1 MIRIYNHYI
10 SRFTIL
16 LISIEVC
23 LLMTVFFLGSSIHFH
38 YFKISFIDLLLSQL
52 PGAIVFIFVMITCM
66 AMMGM
71 YQQASRLDIESTLLR
86 LMPSLAMGFAIMAL
100 IFYLFPKLYLGRG
113 LLTIVILLALLLILI
128 TRMIF
133 FRWPNNLEVLR
144 TRAIVLG
151 TGSMAEELLSLTENS
166 STLRNLDIVGFIPLL
181 GEDQHVPVSVVLPTH
196 SSLPYLVNQ
205 YDANEIIIA
214 TQERR
219 GRGFPI
225 QELLECKMHGIKV
238 TDIANLFERE
248 CGQIRMDSLY
258 PSWLVFG
265 GGFDQSFSRITI
277 KRIFDLLASLL
288 LLFVTLPVML
298 LTVIFIL
305 IEDGRPVFYRQER
318 VGKGG
323 RNFLIIKF
331 RSMRH
336 DAERSGQTQWTAID
350 HPHVTKIGQIIRRL
364 RIDELPQIMNVLKGE
379 MSLVGPRPE
388 SPYFVDMLIEKVPYY
403 NVRHSIKPGITGWAQ
418 VHYPYAFSVEDAIEK
433 LQYDLYYIKNQS
445 LFLDLIILIETIGV
459 VLLGKGNR

>member
-1 MIRIYNHYI
+1 MIRIYNHYV

-16 LISIEVC
+16 LISIEIC
-23 LLMTVFFLGSSIHFH
+23 LLMIVFFLGGGIHFH
-38 YFKISFIDLLLSQL
+38 SLKISFIDLLLSQL

-71 YQQASRLDIESTLLR
+71 YQQDSRLDIESTLLR
-86 LMPSLAMGFAIMAL
+86 LMPSLAMGFAIMTL

-133 FRWPNNLEVLR
+133 FRWPNLEVLR
-144 TRAIVLG
+144 SRAIVLG
-151 TGSMAEELLSLTENS
+151 TGTMAGELLSLTEDS
-166 STLRNLDIVGFIPLL
+166 LTLRNLDIVGFVPFY
-181 GEDQHVPVSVVLPTH
+181 GEDRHVPASIVLPKH

-205 YDANEIIIA
+205 YDASEIIIA

-219 GRGFPI
+219 GGGFPI

-265 GGFDQSFSRITI
+265 GGFDQSFFRATI

-305 IEDGRPVFYRQER
+305 MEDGRPVFYRQER

-323 RNFLIIKF
+323 RTFLVIKF
-331 RSMRH
+331 RSMQN
-336 DAERSGQTQWTAID
+336 DAERSGQLQWVAID
-350 HPHVTKIGQIIRRL
+350 DPHVTKIGQIIRRL
-364 RIDELPQIMNVLKGE
+364 RIDELPQIVNVLKGE
-379 MSLVGPRPE
+379 MSLVGPRPK
-388 SPYFVDMLIEKVPYY
+388 SPYFVDMLIGKVPYY

-418 VHYPYAFSVEDAIEK
+418 VHYPYAFSVEDAIKK
-433 LQYDLYYIKNQS
+433 LQYDLYYVKNHS
-445 LFLDLIILIETIGV
+445 LFLDLIILIETVGV
-459 VLLGKGNR
+459 VLLGKGDR